1 MNVNVLPSLLVL
13 GSLLVAAAAQ
23 FPESCTCPD
32 DCICKLE
39 TGMISCDGQGLRHV
53 PIELNSCSWP
63 GIHTL

>member
-1 MNVNVLPSLLVL
+1 MNAEKVTSLLVL
-13 GSLLVAAAAQ
+13 GFLLTAVAGQ
-23 FPESCTCPD
+23 LPEGCTCPD
-32 DCICKLE
+32 DCLCRLE